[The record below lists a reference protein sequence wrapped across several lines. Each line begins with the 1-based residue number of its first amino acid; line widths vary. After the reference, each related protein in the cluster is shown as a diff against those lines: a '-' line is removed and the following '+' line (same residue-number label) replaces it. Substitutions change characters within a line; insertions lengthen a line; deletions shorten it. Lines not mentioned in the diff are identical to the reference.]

1 MKKLFVLL
9 FLFGLNYQAF
19 SQVKFI
25 ARFELESELY
35 GPLFETVKT
44 GNSLI
49 SFRTIAVNS
58 NSTRKV
64 FQYFESDSNL
74 QSAGLMEYPVREGFD
89 MIGYDRE
96 KDFLYVLFQK
106 GKAENSD
113 KYILKI
119 DLLSKTGFEYEANN
133 LIAAELIEFL
143 VSDDKAVLMGMTAS
157 KPVMQIFDL
166 SNKSIHT
173 AQGIFA
179 NDTRII
185 QIRKMSDIEAIEVV
199 LSRKGNYRNRE
210 ILINTYDMLGNL
222 LREVKVD
229 QMGTAGQEILDGV
242 LLPDQFY
249 QQLLAGSYGMQK
261 VNDYQ
266 GVYLM
271 DINEFGEYEFKLYT
285 LEDFPNFFN
294 YLGEKLKLKKD
305 ETIRKGIEKGKTPSF
320 PEVFS
325 IREIQ
330 ETEDSYYLFFDHLK
344 IVDSKGRTN
353 SGLYSPM
360 GFYRFDR
367 LWRMGYN
374 PSLVGPFNP
383 YRLPGTTSYQIIP
396 EYQYISAHLVKIG
409 KEGNVVWD
417 NSLQYNDLIHVYPNV
432 FAEIAVMG
440 EEVYHVYFEDKT
452 IKLSYLKQG
461 QKVFERVGFELEL
474 VNQAERIRE
483 TNPESLRIMHWY
495 DRYFLVSGTQEIR
508 FINDKGME
516 GTREEFFLTKVLVDG
531 ELYEQKDQKD

>member
-1 MKKLFVLL
+1 MKKIFALL
-9 FLFGLNYQAF
+9 FLFGLKFQAF
-19 SQVKFI
+19 SQVKFM

-44 GNSLI
+44 DNSLI

-74 QSAGLMEYPVREGFD
+74 RSAGLMEYPVRDGFD
-89 MIGYDRE
+89 MIGYDR
-96 KDFLYVLFQK
+96 DDVFLYLLFQK
-106 GKAENSD
+106 GRAENPN

-119 DLLSKTGFEYEANN
+119 NLLSKTGFEFDANN

-143 VSDDKAVLMGMTAS
+143 VLDDKAILMGMTAS

-166 SNKSIHT
+166 NDKSIHT
-173 AQGIFA
+173 AQGIFSE
-179 NDTRII
+179 DTRII
-185 QIRKMSDIEAIEVV
+185 QIRKMSEIEAIEVV

-229 QMGTAGQEILDGV
+229 QMGNVGQEILDGV
-242 LLPDQFY
+242 LLPDQSY
-249 QQLLAGSYGMQK
+249 QQLLAGSFGMRK
-261 VNDYQ
+261 AGVYQ

-271 DINEFGEYEFKLYT
+271 NINEFGEYEYKIYT
-285 LEDFPNFFN
+285 LEDFSNFFN
-294 YLGEKLKLKKD
+294 YLGEKQKLKKD
-305 ETIRKGIEKGKTPSF
+305 ETVRKGIEKGKKTSF

-330 ETEDSYYLFFDHLK
+330 ETEDSFYLFFDHLK
-344 IVDSKGRTN
+344 IVDSKGRAN

-374 PSLVGPFNP
+374 PSLVDPFNP
-383 YRLPGTTSYQIIP
+383 YRLPGITSYQVTP

-409 KEGNVVWD
+409 KEGNVIWD
-417 NSLQYNDLIHVYPNV
+417 NSISYNGLTHIYPNV
-432 FAEIAVMG
+432 FAEITVMD
-440 EEVYHVYFEDKT
+440 EEVYHVYLEDRV
-452 IKLSYLKQG
+452 IMLSYLKQG
-461 QKVFERVGFELEL
+461 QKVFEHVGFELGL

-508 FINDKGME
+508 FINEKGME
-516 GTREEFFLTKVLVDG
+516 GTREEFFLTKILVDG
-531 ELYEQKDQKD
+531 ELYEKKD